1 MSPSLDRTASL
12 RDCPPE
18 QLLASAQKG
27 LEILQALPENDG
39 FHRCLAADLAQEIGL
54 LNRILGSGAPSDSR
68 EIQRAL
74 DDEREALYA
83 GLAETIRSGRRH
95 PLAAKARAA
104 GRLGALL
111 DHRRSASLRPSVDE
125 CTAELKLLFADFDQ
139 APAQSDLV
147 TLDLLTWYDK
157 LKAIH
162 TRYTQTVSAESA
174 PNIKPHE
181 SLPALTTAKQRITA
195 ILRICSLTVAYQA
208 EQGRAPY
215 ITMAEQLDRAFQ
227 LPASSAVHRTDRHEE
242 PKGQAALN
250 G

>member
-1 MSPSLDRTASL
+1 MSPSLERTASL
-12 RDCPPE
+12 RDCPPD

-27 LEILQALPENDG
+27 LEILQALPEHDG

-54 LNRILGSGAPSDSR
+54 LNRILGSGSPSDCR
-68 EIQRAL
+68 EIQSAL
-74 DDEREALYA
+74 DGEREALYA

-95 PLAAKARAA
+95 PLSAKAQAA

-111 DHRRSASLRPSVDE
+111 DHRRSTSLRPSVDE

-162 TRYTQTVSAESA
+162 LRYTQTVSAGSA
-174 PNIKPHE
+174 SDATLQE

-208 EQGRAPY
+208 DQGRAPY
-215 ITMAEQLDRAFQ
+215 ITMAEQFDQAFQ
-227 LPASSAVHRTDRHEE
+227 LPASSPVQRTYRHEE

>member
-39 FHRCLAADLAQEIGL
+39 FHRCLATDLTKEVAL
-54 LNRILGSGAPSDSR
+54 LKQILGSGDPSDCR
-68 EIQRAL
+68 AGNRAL

-95 PLAAKARAA
+95 PLSAKAQAA
-104 GRLGALL
+104 ARLGALL
-111 DHRRSASLRPSVDE
+111 DHRRPTALRPSVDE

-162 TRYTQTVSAESA
+162 TRYAQTVSAESA
-174 PNIKPHE
+174 PDAQLPEH
-181 SLPALTTAKQRITA
+181 LPALTTAKQRITA

-208 EQGRAPY
+208 EQGRPPY
-215 ITMAEQLDRAFQ
+215 TTMAEQFDHAFQ
-227 LPASSAVHRTDRHEE
+227 LPAPSAVQRTDRSEE